1 MNEKQ
6 TQQNAAY
13 FWEVCMLR
21 RLLQRGLIN
30 RAAFEGICRIAAEDY
45 GATLPAEQICV

>member
-6 TQQNAAY
+6 IQQNAAY
-13 FWEVCMLR
+13 YWEVCILKRML
-21 RLLQRGLIN
+21 QMGLIN

-45 GATLPAEQICV
+45 GATLSFEKICV